1 MKIVLVKF
9 ANFKNGRIM
18 AMMNTLREKMGKIL
32 LIAIAVAMFS
42 FIAGDFFG
50 PNSFF
55 FGQDNNVGEIA
66 GTDISYEVYQNAVEE
81 AKANYT
87 LQYNKQPTDT
97 EMPLLRQQAW
107 NRMVTNV
114 AFGNEMDK
122 VGVQVSADEVWDM
135 VQGKNIDPT
144 VQQSFINQETGQFDR
159 AQLIQFLQNI
169 ENSSPQMKLQWQ
181 LFEKNLQ
188 PGRRRLKYDNLMLAS
203 NYVTDAEAAQEYA
216 SQNDVAEVKYLYI
229 PYYSVSDST
238 ISVTDAMLSSYLSDH
253 KEEYKV
259 ENTRTLDYVSFS
271 VLPSAEDST
280 FYREDLNELK
290 EEFKT
295 VADDSVF
302 ARVNSDLNDFFGTY
316 NVGSLP
322 AQLQG
327 NVSNLTTGDVRGAY
341 LEDNLFKIYK
351 ISAIEEDTLGT
362 TKANHILFKWSDDSD
377 EAKAEA
383 KADANKV
390 LREIMNGTDFGDM
403 AREHGTDGTASKGG
417 DLGWFT
423 EGRKMVKEFDEAVFA
438 AKGKGLIRKLV
449 ETQFGYH
456 IIELTEDISYA
467 TYTVATIAREIT
479 ASDATRDQAF
489 RKADYFKSTTSSLE
503 EFKANAESEGIS
515 IASSGKMEANDRRI
529 GSLETARQIV
539 QWLFRDASTGS
550 VSDVF
555 DLDNDYVIAVMT
567 GEEDKGYSNLI
578 SIKTVISGKV
588 KNELKS
594 QQIIAKLTD
603 MSGSLDEMAGAYGS
617 DANVY
622 SSSDLK
628 ISTTSLPSVGFAPEA
643 IGMAFG
649 LASGSKSS
657 PIALDNGVIV
667 IEVINKT
674 EAPEVGDYSIFANQ
688 LKQKVRGRISY
699 NIEQVISEK
708 ADIQDERYKFY

>member
-1 MKIVLVKF
+1 
-9 ANFKNGRIM
+9 M

-32 LIAIAVAMFS
+32 LIAIALALFS
-42 FIAGDFFG
+42 FIAGDFLG

-55 FGQDNNVGEIA
+55 SGQDNNVGEIA
-66 GTDISYEVYQNAVEE
+66 GTDISYDEYQNAVEE
-81 AKANYT
+81 AKTNYI
-87 LQYNKQPTDT
+87 LQYNRQPTDT
-97 EMPLLRQQAW
+97 EMPSLRQQAW
-107 NRMVTNV
+107 DRMIANV
-114 AFGNEMDK
+114 AFGDQMDQ

-144 VQQSFINQETGQFDR
+144 VQQSFTNPETGQFDR
-159 AQLIQFLQNI
+159 GRLIQFLQTI
-169 ENSSPQMKLQWQ
+169 ESLPPQNKLQWQ
-181 LFEKNLQ
+181 LFEKNLG

-238 ISVTDAMLSSYLSDH
+238 TEVTDNMLSTYLSKH

-280 FYREDLNELK
+280 FYRDDLNDLK

-302 ARVNSDLNDFFGTY
+302 ARVNSDLNTFYQSY
-316 NVGSLP
+316 NVGNLP
-322 AQLQG
+322 AQLQS
-327 NVSNLTTGDVRGAY
+327 NISNLTEGDVRGAY
-341 LEDNLFKIYK
+341 LEGNLYKIYK
-351 ISAIEEDTLGT
+351 ISAIEEDTIGT
-362 TKANHILFKWSDDSD
+362 TKASHILFKWADDSD

-390 LREIMNGTDFGDM
+390 LKEIINGADFADM
-403 AREHGTDGTASKGG
+403 AKEYGTDGTASRGG

-438 AKGKGLIRKLV
+438 TKDKGLIKKLV

-456 IIELTEDISYA
+456 IIELTEDVSYA
-467 TYTVATIAREIT
+467 TYKIANIAREIT

-489 RKADYFKSTTSSLE
+489 RAADLFKSTTSSLE
-503 EFKANAESEGIS
+503 EFEANAEKEGLS
-515 IASSGKMEANDRRI
+515 IMSSGKLSPNDRRI
-529 GSLETARQIV
+529 GALGTARQIV
-539 QWLFRDASTGS
+539 QWLFRDASIGE

-555 DLDNDYVIAVMT
+555 DLDDSYVIAVMT
-567 GEEDKGYSNLI
+567 GEVEEGYADLENVKTQI
-578 SIKTVISGKV
+578 SLKV
-588 KNELKS
+588 KNQIKS
-594 QQIIAKLTD
+594 EQITAKLNE
-603 MSGSLDEMAGAYGS
+603 MSGSLDEMAEAYGG
-617 DANVY
+617 DAVVY

-643 IGMAFG
+643 IGVAFG
-649 LASGSKSS
+649 LADGAKSA
-657 PIALDNGVIV
+657 PIALDNGVII
-667 IEVINKT
+667 IEVTNKT

-688 LKQKVRGRISY
+688 LKQKIRGRISY
-699 NIEQVISEK
+699 NINEVIKEK
-708 ADIQDERYKFY
+708 ADIEDERYKFY